1 MRLPFINREKEIKRI
16 NNALSGQDISFIVIY
31 GRRRCGKSRLLQH
44 VCREQ
49 DVYFLADQNAKQLQ
63 IMNLSHEIAR
73 NMNGFNQVIY
83 PSWESLLNALNDRGN
98 REMCLILDEFPYL
111 VQSSPELP
119 SVIQKQIDMQT
130 LNIHL
135 IICGS
140 SQRMMQG
147 IVMDSSAPLYG
158 RADEIIKIQPMSIH
172 WLAQS
177 LELKPLKAIEHY
189 SVWGGVPRYW
199 ELAKKY
205 ASLKDAQKDLIYDKN
220 GILHNEPITLL
231 LDNMRTTTQAHSLLA
246 VIGNGNQRLANI
258 SRQMGTSANNL
269 SRPLANLIDLDY
281 IRRELP
287 YGESIRSTKRS
298 LYKLADPFLMFWY
311 KFIFPNQS
319 LLELDMIDDVYENC
333 QKNFSDHAAGI
344 WEELARQST
353 IDLKIDTIKW
363 KPGNRWW
370 GTGID
375 GKQMEIDI
383 IADDLDHKHIL
394 IGEVKWEANSDIH
407 RIGNRLKYVSQNFP
421 NKKNKKIVLAC
432 WLKSKP
438 KNKSWIKN
446 IITPEQ
452 IVKTF

>member
-1 MRLPFINREKEIKRI
+1 
-16 NNALSGQDISFIVIY
+16 
-31 GRRRCGKSRLLQH
+31 
-44 VCREQ
+44 
-49 DVYFLADQNAKQLQ
+49 
-63 IMNLSHEIAR
+63 
-73 NMNGFNQVIY
+73 
-83 PSWESLLNALNDRGN
+83 
-98 REMCLILDEFPYL
+98 
-111 VQSSPELP
+111 
-119 SVIQKQIDMQT
+119 
-130 LNIHL
+130 
-135 IICGS
+135 
-140 SQRMMQG
+140 
-147 IVMDSSAPLYG
+147 
-158 RADEIIKIQPMSIH
+158 
-172 WLAQS
+172 
-177 LELKPLKAIEHY
+177 
-189 SVWGGVPRYW
+189 
-199 ELAKKY
+199 
-205 ASLKDAQKDLIYDKN
+205 
-220 GILHNEPITLL
+220 
-231 LDNMRTTTQAHSLLA
+231 
-246 VIGNGNQRLANI
+246 
-258 SRQMGTSANNL
+258 
-269 SRPLANLIDLDY
+269 
-281 IRRELP
+281 
-287 YGESIRSTKRS
+287 
-298 LYKLADPFLMFWY
+298 MFWY